1 MAHTPPQPPKA
12 PSHSS
17 ESHPDILRFRRQK
30 DASLHRH
37 MPWEH
42 AFIGMTM
49 GESAMWIYWFK
60 KRTWKNAMQSSK
72 WKVSKN
78 RSTTVKQKDVLQE
91 PSAII
96 QQSWVFDHLWK
107 FSRSAF
113 TTAKQQSF
121 GAKACLRKLRPKPG
135 CIGFSCWRDSSM
147 FRFNF
152 IWSIH
157 EVEKISSLHFIKNES
172 DLVGSTCVELP

>member
-1 MAHTPPQPPKA
+1 MAHTHTHTPPQPPKA

-17 ESHPDILRFRRQK
+17 ESHPDILRFQHQK

-60 KRTWKNAMQSSK
+60 KNIWTWKKAMQGSK
-72 WKVSKN
+72 WKVSQN
-78 RSTTVKQKDVLQE
+78 RSIIAKQNQISQE

-107 FSRSAF
+107 FDRSAF

-121 GAKACLRKLRPKPG
+121 GAKACLRKLWPDLSRANTQAG
-135 CIGFSCWRDSSM
+135 GIGFSCWRDSSM
-147 FRFNF
+147 Y
-152 IWSIH
+152 
-157 EVEKISSLHFIKNES
+157 SL
-172 DLVGSTCVELP
+172 